1 MHLSYLGL
9 EPRTHHWSKF
19 SGTRTQTCPLLH
31 HIVFIVPFSVSLMWI
46 CIFRSF
52 KCYLSVP
59 LMLISQHFQETA
71 DEENLTKTWMVWLW
85 KKTITS
91 DDKALLICLVLFMSL
106 WELRPWVYLAAKH
119 SQQESINLLL
129 RSYLQLLANGWF
141 FHHSLMSFISGSGWK
156 ECVCEERYWW

>member
-1 MHLSYLGL
+1 MLKAC
-9 EPRTHHWSKF
+9 THHRSKF
-19 SGTRTQTCPLLH
+19 SGTRKQTCPLLH

-46 CIFRSF
+46 CIFRSS

-59 LMLISQHFQETA
+59 SMLISQHFQETA